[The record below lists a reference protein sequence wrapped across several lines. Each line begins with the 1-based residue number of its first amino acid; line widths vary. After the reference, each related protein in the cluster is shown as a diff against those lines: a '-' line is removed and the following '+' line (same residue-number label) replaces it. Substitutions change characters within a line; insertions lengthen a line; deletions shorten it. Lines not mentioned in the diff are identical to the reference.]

1 MSFLARASRAAR
13 VAVRLGSC
21 DSPVTVTQN
30 TPASPMASVSS
41 SSRRISRS
49 GAFGQR

>member
-1 MSFLARASRAAR
+1 MSFLARASSAAR

-30 TPASPMASVSS
+30 TPAARIASRSS
-41 SSRRISRS
+41 SSR
-49 GAFGQR
+49 